1 MASQNDQYT
10 NQARQVLQNSQE
22 LVRRHRHNQL
32 DVEHILLA
40 LLALDDGVPSRILTE
55 LGAPSNDIR
64 GSLHKALESS
74 PKLAYEANQI
84 YLTPRA
90 QRMLE
95 TARAEEARLNDEF
108 SGRSICSSPP

>member
-40 LLALDDGVPSRILTE
+40 LLELDDGVPSRILTE

-64 GSLHKALESS
+64 GSLHKALVLQRRFREVYWW
-74 PKLAYEANQI
+74 PRDRRRAALRLA
-84 YLTPRA
+84 
-90 QRMLE
+90 
-95 TARAEEARLNDEF
+95 
-108 SGRSICSSPP
+108 RSLRR